1 MKNTVSRYLEDIRR
15 RGDRAVAGLMR
26 RFDGVSVPPRRWR
39 VAAEAPRRA
48 LRDLPPERRR
58 ALEASARNIRF
69 FHVAE
74 KRHGPRSWRVSAGG
88 RTLGQ
93 EVRPV
98 AAAGL
103 YVPGGRFAYPST
115 VLMTAIPASVAG
127 VRRIVVA
134 TPPRHLTPEVL
145 AACALAGVHEIYAL
159 GGVAA
164 IGALAFGTATIPA
177 VDLIAG
183 PGGAWV
189 TEAKRQVFGV
199 VGVDMLAG
207 PSEIAVVV
215 DGSVPASFVAADLM
229 AQAEHDPLARA
240 VLIST
245 DARAL
250 AAVRA
255 AVAPGFRAQCDF
267 VKVPTR
273 AAAARAASARAAEHL
288 SLAVRNP
295 AALLK
300 EIPNAGAAF
309 LGPWSPVAIGDYWA
323 GPSHVLPT
331 GRSARF
337 ASGLS
342 VQTFLK
348 RTSVLDLSRSALRA
362 GRRDAALV
370 AEAEGL
376 THHARSL
383 EARFSK

>member
-1 MKNTVSRYLEDIRR
+1 VKNTVARYLEDVRR
-15 RGDRAVAGLMR
+15 RGDRAVAVLLR
-26 RFDGVSVPPRRWR
+26 RFDGSTLPPRAWRVPPG
-39 VAAEAPRRA
+39 EARRA
-48 LRDLPPERRR
+48 LAALPRDRRR

-69 FHVAE
+69 FHEAE
-74 KRHGPRSWRVSAGG
+74 KRHAARSWRVTTAG
-88 RTLGQ
+88 RTVGQ

-98 AAAGL
+98 AAVGL

-115 VLMTAIPASVAG
+115 VLMTAIPAAVAG
-127 VRRIVVA
+127 VPRVVVA

-145 AACALAGVHEIYAL
+145 AACALSGVHEIYRI

-164 IGALAFGTATIPA
+164 IGAMAFGTATVPA

-189 TEAKRQVFGV
+189 TEAKRQVFGA
-199 VGVDMLAG
+199 VGIDMLAG
-207 PSEIAVVV
+207 PSEIVVV
-215 DGSVPASFVAADLM
+215 ADGSVPAAFVAADLM

-240 VLIST
+240 ALISAN
-245 DARAL
+245 ARAL
-250 AAVRA
+250 AAIRA
-255 AVAPGFRAQCDF
+255 AVVPGFRAQCDF
-267 VKVPTR
+267 VKV
-273 AAAARAASARAAEHL
+273 ASLDAAAREASRRAPEHL

-295 AALLK
+295 AGLLK
-300 EIPNAGAAF
+300 KIPNAGAAF
-309 LGPWSPVAIGDYWA
+309 LGPWSPVAAGDYWA

-348 RTSVLDLSRSALRA
+348 RTSVIGLSRA
-362 GRRDAALV
+362 GLKAAVWDAALF
-370 AEAEGL
+370 AESEGL

-383 EARFSK
+383 EARFSR